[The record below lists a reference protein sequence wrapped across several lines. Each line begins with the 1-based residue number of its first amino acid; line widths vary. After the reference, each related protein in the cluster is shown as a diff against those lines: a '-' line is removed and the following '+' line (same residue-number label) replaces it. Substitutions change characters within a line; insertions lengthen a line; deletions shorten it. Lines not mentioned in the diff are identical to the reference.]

1 MELRTIKEN
10 VAAWHKAVN
19 DTKGKICLNSAA
31 LRHISARRK
40 EKGILE
46 WDKDD
51 EDAMMFVAAAA
62 NIRAAIFNIEQKTQ
76 WKVKEMAGNI
86 IPGL

>member
-1 MELRTIKEN
+1 MTQKVKNTFGLSFGLS
-10 VAAWHKAVN
+10 HKN
-19 DTKGKICLNSAA
+19 L
-31 LRHISARRK
+31 ARRK

-86 IPGL
+86 IPG